1 MLHHLVGLLGGVAL
15 APVLWVAAAWSAG
28 LLPRFA
34 EGEVTVATVSSAV
47 VLGLLGV
54 VCAYLVASRLSPLV
68 AGASGAL
75 LTALSLWPVAHPVS
89 MDAALSWLNEDS
101 SLYPSGAGLAVALP
115 LGTLLLFSA
124 AMPVRWRAADDAAPP
139 SGGRVVA
146 RASREEYRR
155 GGGPAG
161 FPEGGAVGD
170 TVPDAVPDL
179 PDPAR
184 TADDPGGGFGDGFG
198 GDPGGGFE
206 DDPDK
211 TTTPFRRGGSGA
223 VWTPLDEG
231 GGERRW
237 RFGRRR

>member
-15 APVLWVAAAWSAG
+15 APVLWVAAAWSSG

-47 VLGLLGV
+47 VLGLLGA

-75 LTALSLWPVAHPVS
+75 LTALSLWPVAHPAS
-89 MDAALSWLNEDS
+89 MGAALSWLNEDS
-101 SLYPSGAGLAVALP
+101 FLYPSGAGLAVALP

-124 AMPVRWRAADDAAPP
+124 AMPLRWRAANDGALP
-139 SGGRVVA
+139 SERRVVA

-155 GGGPAG
+155 G
-161 FPEGGAVGD
+161 AVGD
-170 TVPDAVPDL
+170 TVPDAVPGV
-179 PDPAR
+179 PDPAWP
-184 TADDPGGGFGDGFG
+184 ADEPAAGPGAGFADGPGGGPD
-198 GDPGGGFE
+198 GFE

-211 TTTPFRRGGSGA
+211 TTTPFRRGEDGSG
-223 VWTPLDEG
+223 WTPLDRG
-231 GGERRW
+231 GRGP

>member
-15 APVLWVAAAWSAG
+15 APVLWVAAAWSSG

-47 VLGLLGV
+47 VLGLLGI

-75 LTALSLWPVAHPVS
+75 LTALSLWPVAHPAS
-89 MDAALSWLNEDS
+89 MGAALSWLNEDS

-124 AMPVRWRAADDAAPP
+124 AMPVRWRAAGDGTPP
-139 SGGRVVA
+139 PDGRVVA

-155 GGGPAG
+155 G
-161 FPEGGAVGD
+161 AVGD
-170 TVPDAVPDL
+170 TVPDTVPDVM
-179 PDPAR
+179 DPAR
-184 TADDPGGGFGDGFG
+184 PAEGPGAGFG
-198 GDPGGGFE
+198 GGPGGDPGGFE
-206 DDPDK
+206 DDPDR
-211 TTTPFRRGGSGA
+211 TTTPFRRDGDGA
-223 VWTPLDEG
+223 GWTPLDG
-231 GGERRW
+231 GGRGP

>member
-1 MLHHLVGLLGGVAL
+1 MLHHLAGLLGGVAL
-15 APVLWVAAAWSAG
+15 APVLWVAAAWSSG

-47 VLGLLGV
+47 VLGLLGA

-75 LTALSLWPVAHPVS
+75 LTALSLWPVAHPGS
-89 MDAALSWLNEDS
+89 MEAALSWLNEDS

-124 AMPVRWRAADDAAPP
+124 AMPVRWRAAGDGALP
-139 SGGRVVA
+139 SDGRVVA

-155 GGGPAG
+155 G
-161 FPEGGAVGD
+161 AVGD
-170 TVPDAVPDL
+170 TVPDAVPDV
-179 PDPAR
+179 PAPAR
-184 TADDPGGGFGDGFG
+184 LADDPDAGFG
-198 GDPGGGFE
+198 GGPGGDPGGFE
-206 DDPDK
+206 DDPDR
-211 TTTPFRRGGSGA
+211 TTTPFRRGENGA
-223 VWTPLDEG
+223 GWTPLDRSG
-231 GGERRW
+231 RGP

>member
-15 APVLWVAAAWSAG
+15 APVLWVAAAWSSG

-34 EGEVTVATVSSAV
+34 EGEVSVATVSSAV
-47 VLGLLGV
+47 VLGLLGA

-75 LTALSLWPVAHPVS
+75 LTVLSLWPVAHPAS
-89 MDAALSWLNEDS
+89 MEAALSWLNEDS
-101 SLYPSGAGLAVALP
+101 FLYPSGAGLAVALP

-124 AMPVRWRAADDAAPP
+124 AMPVRWRAAVDGASP

-155 GGGPAG
+155 GT
-161 FPEGGAVGD
+161 VGD
-170 TVPDAVPDL
+170 TVPDAVPDVPAPAHL
-179 PDPAR
+179 ADEPAADPA
-184 TADDPGGGFGDGFG
+184 AGFG
-198 GDPGGGFE
+198 GGLGADPGGFE
-206 DDPDK
+206 DDPDR
-211 TTTPFRRGGSGA
+211 TTTPFHRGENGTG
-223 VWTPLDEG
+223 WTPLDG
-231 GGERRW
+231 GGRGP